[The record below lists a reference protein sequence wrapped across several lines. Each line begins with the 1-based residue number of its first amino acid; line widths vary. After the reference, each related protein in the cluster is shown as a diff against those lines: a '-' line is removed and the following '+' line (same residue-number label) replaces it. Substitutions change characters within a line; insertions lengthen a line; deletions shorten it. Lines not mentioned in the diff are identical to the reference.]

1 MLTDDSIIR
10 LVSIVKER
18 FTTVK
23 KLPLVFIYF
32 DGYTLACDI

>member
-10 LVSIVKER
+10 LVWIVKER

-23 KLPLVFIYF
+23 KFASF
-32 DGYTLACDI
+32 WAC